1 MKLTETKIDSQTIY
15 EGKIINVYKDT
26 VLLENG
32 KKTTR
37 ELVTHQGGVCV
48 VAVTDDNHVYMVE
61 QFRYPFN
68 KVILE
73 VPAGKIDPN
82 EDPLTCGKREL
93 KEEVGVIAK
102 NYENLGDFYPTVGF
116 TNEIIYTYLATD
128 LEISKQ
134 QLDED
139 EFINIKKL
147 PLKQVYDMVM
157 SGEIKDGKTQTAI
170 LKAYNKIYAK

>member
-32 KKTTR
+32 KTTTR

-48 VAVTDDNHVYMVE
+48 VAVTDDNYVYMVE

-147 PLKQVYDMVM
+147 PLKQVYNMVM

>member
-48 VAVTDDNHVYMVE
+48 VAVTDDNYVYMVE

-82 EDPLTCGKREL
+82 EEPLTCGKREL

-128 LEISKQ
+128 LEVSKQ

-147 PLKQVYDMVM
+147 PLKQVYNMVM

>member
-48 VAVTDDNHVYMVE
+48 VAVTDDNYVYMVE

-128 LEISKQ
+128 LEVSKQ